1 MSALD
6 RSLGGC
12 AMVHIGGMNHLDK
25 YELDTTVEDLSV
37 AHQNGA
43 RAAYELEFFSLPDE
57 EGFVRGPSAG
67 IRFDGVKMKAFDREQ
82 MDLLIADQVRRVRGC
97 LQLGYDALTPVSYTH
112 LDVYKRQASE
122 SL

>member
-12 AMVHIGGMNHLDK
+12 AMVHTGGMNHLDK

-43 RAAYELEFFSLPDE
+43 RAAYE
-57 EGFVRGPSAG
+57 
-67 IRFDGVKMKAFDREQ
+67 
-82 MDLLIADQVRRVRGC
+82 
-97 LQLGYDALTPVSYTH
+97 PVSYTH
-112 LDVYKRQASE
+112 LDVYKRQAHDHPNNSPPF
-122 SL
+122 S